1 MVKYLRIYE
10 LVGNKGVLIEKLLLH
25 VLIILSPI
33 LIYSIIYENHGYKDK
48 IYLFGSFQAV
58 AGFFCMA
65 FPYPAYGLFWDL
77 RYIPLTI
84 AFLYCGFRWGLL
96 TFLAILL
103 ARLLLGGDAITFGII
118 SIILSSLGSF
128 ILSRW
133 FWKFKPKQRI
143 ILTALIGFWPAFVQ
157 LGILFSFLYISDISF
172 KSDFRIFG
180 LILIFI
186 GIEVIAI
193 TLAAKL
199 NEMIIEKK
207 LLQREIQRAEKLN
220 TLSEMAASIAHEVRN
235 PLTVVKGFLQLMQ
248 ENKENQSMEYL
259 PLVLSELGRAE
270 GIINDYLNFAKPQF
284 DKVEIINLKQIVSDV
299 VTLLEPLALKQNVK
313 LKGDLGAETFIN
325 TDKNQ
330 FKQALINIIKNAIE
344 ATGSGGYVHTKLID
358 DGEKSVITIRDNG
371 KGMTKEQLS
380 RIGTLFYSTK
390 EKGTGVGTT
399 VSVRIIEAMNG
410 TILFES
416 NVNEGTKVTIKL
428 PKAEVPEQNA
438 D

>member
-1 MVKYLRIYE
+1 M
-10 LVGNKGVLIEKLLLH
+10 LVEKLLLH

-48 IYLFGSFQAV
+48 IYLFGMFQAV

-84 AFLYCGFRWGLL
+84 AFLYCGFRWGLI
-96 TFLAILL
+96 TFLAILV
-103 ARLLLGGDAITFGII
+103 ARFILGGDAITFGVI
-118 SIILSSLGSF
+118 SITLSSLGSLV
-128 ILSRW
+128 LSKW
-133 FWKFKPKQRI
+133 FWRFKPKQRI
-143 ILTALIGFWPAFVQ
+143 ILTAAIGFWPAIVQ
-157 LGILFSFLYISDISF
+157 LGILFSYLIVNDISF
-172 KSDFRIFG
+172 KSDFRLFG
-180 LILIFI
+180 LVLIFI
-186 GIEVIAI
+186 LIELVAI
-193 TLAAKL
+193 TLGTKL
-199 NEMIIEKK
+199 IEILIEKK
-207 LLQREIQRAEKLN
+207 LMQREIQRAEKLN

-248 ENKENQSMEYL
+248 QNKENQSGEYL

-284 DKVEIINLKQIVSDV
+284 DKVELVNLKTSVSDV
-299 VTLLEPLALKQNVK
+299 VTLLVPLALKQNVK
-313 LKGDLGAETFIN
+313 LKGEILAEPFLY

-330 FKQALINIIKNAIE
+330 LKQALINLIKNAIE
-344 ATGSGGYVHTKLID
+344 ATESGGYVHTKLYD
-358 DGEKSVITIRDNG
+358 QDKKAVITIKDNG

-410 TILFES
+410 TISFTS
-416 NVNEGTKVTIKL
+416 KQNEGTLVTIKL
-428 PKAEVPEQNA
+428 PKE
-438 D
+438 DLT

>member
-1 MVKYLRIYE
+1 V
-10 LVGNKGVLIEKLLLH
+10 LVEKLLLH

-33 LIYSIIYENHGYKDK
+33 LIYSIIYENHAYKEK
-48 IYLFGSFQAV
+48 IYLFGMIQAV

-84 AFLYCGFRWGLL
+84 AFLYCGYRWGLL
-96 TFLAILL
+96 TFLAILV
-103 ARLLLGGDAITFGII
+103 ARLILGGDAIIFGII
-118 SIILSSLGSF
+118 SITLSSLGAL

-133 FWKFKPKQRI
+133 FWRFKPKQRI

-157 LGILFSFLYISDISF
+157 LGILLTFLLTNNISF
-172 KSDFRIFG
+172 KGDFRLFG
-180 LILIFI
+180 LIFIFI
-186 GIEVIAI
+186 LIEVIAI

-199 NEMIIEKK
+199 NEILIEKK
-207 LLQREIQRAEKLN
+207 LMQREIQRAEKLN
-220 TLSEMAASIAHEVRN
+220 NLSEMAASIAHEVRN

-248 ENKENQSMEYL
+248 QNKENQSGEYL

-284 DKVEIINLKQIVSDV
+284 DKVETINLKKSVSDV

-313 LKGDLGAETFIN
+313 LKGEILAETFLH

-330 FKQALINIIKNAIE
+330 LKQALINLIKNAIE
-344 ATGSGGYVHTKLID
+344 ATDSGGYVHTKLYEVGD
-358 DGEKSVITIRDNG
+358 KSVITIKDNG

-410 TILFES
+410 TITFES
-416 NVNEGTKVTIKL
+416 KVNEGTKVTIKL
-428 PKAEVPEQNA
+428 PKVEQTDQAN
-438 D
+438 

>member
-1 MVKYLRIYE
+1 V
-10 LVGNKGVLIEKLLLH
+10 LVEKLLLH

-33 LIYSIIYENHGYKDK
+33 LIYSIIYENHAYKEK
-48 IYLFGSFQAV
+48 IYLFGMIQAV

-84 AFLYCGFRWGLL
+84 AFLYCGYRWGLL
-96 TFLAILL
+96 TFLAILV
-103 ARLLLGGDAITFGII
+103 ARLILGGDAIIFGII
-118 SIILSSLGSF
+118 SITLSSLGAL

-133 FWKFKPKQRI
+133 FWRFKPKQRI

-157 LGILFSFLYISDISF
+157 LGILLTFLLTNNISF
-172 KSDFRIFG
+172 KGDFRLFG
-180 LILIFI
+180 LIFIFI
-186 GIEVIAI
+186 LIEVIAI

-199 NEMIIEKK
+199 NEILIEKK
-207 LLQREIQRAEKLN
+207 LMQREIQRAEKLN

-248 ENKENQSMEYL
+248 QNKENQSGEYL

-284 DKVEIINLKQIVSDV
+284 DKVETINLKKSVSDV

-313 LKGDLGAETFIN
+313 LKGEILAETFLH

-330 FKQALINIIKNAIE
+330 LKQALINLIKNAIE
-344 ATGSGGYVHTKLID
+344 ATDSGGYVHTKLYEVGD
-358 DGEKSVITIRDNG
+358 KSVITIKDNG
-371 KGMTKEQLS
+371 KGMTKDQLS

-410 TILFES
+410 TISFES
-416 NVNEGTKVTIKL
+416 KVNEGTKVTIKL
-428 PKAEVPEQNA
+428 PKVEQTDQAN
-438 D
+438 

>member
-1 MVKYLRIYE
+1 M
-10 LVGNKGVLIEKLLLH
+10 LIEKLLLH

-33 LIYSIIYENHGYKDK
+33 LIYSIIFERHGYKDK
-48 IYLFGSFQAV
+48 IYLFGMFQAV

-84 AFLYCGFRWGLL
+84 AFLYCGYRWGIV

-103 ARLLLGGDAITFGII
+103 ARIILGGDAIIFGMI
-118 SIILSSLGSF
+118 SITLSSLGSL
-128 ILSRW
+128 ILYKW
-133 FWKFKPKQRI
+133 FWTFKPKQRI
-143 ILTALIGFWPAFVQ
+143 LATALISLWPALVQ
-157 LGILFSFLYISDISF
+157 LGILFTFLFVNKISF
-172 KSDFRIFG
+172 KSDYRLFG
-180 LILIFI
+180 LVLIFI
-186 GIEVIAI
+186 VIELVAI
-193 TLAAKL
+193 TLGAKL
-199 NEMIIEKK
+199 IETLIENKILHK
-207 LLQREIQRAEKLN
+207 EIQRAEKLN

-248 ENKENQSMEYL
+248 ESKDNQSMEYL

-284 DKVEIINLKQIVSDV
+284 EKVETFNLKQCVSDV
-299 VTLLEPLALKQNVK
+299 VTLLVPLALKQNVK
-313 LKGDLGAETFIN
+313 LKGDTEVETFIN

-330 FKQALINIIKNAIE
+330 FKQALINLIKNAIE
-344 ATGSGGYVHTKLID
+344 ATSSGGFVHTKLHE
-358 DGEKSVITIRDNG
+358 EKDKTVITIRDNG

-410 TILFES
+410 TITFES
-416 NVNEGTKVTIKL
+416 SVDEGTKVTIKL
-428 PKAEVPEQNA
+428 PKVEPKDPKVNG
-438 D
+438 

>member
-1 MVKYLRIYE
+1 M
-10 LVGNKGVLIEKLLLH
+10 LVEKLLLH

-48 IYLFGSFQAV
+48 IYLFGMFQAV
-58 AGFFCMA
+58 AGFLCMA

-77 RYIPLTI
+77 RYIPLAI
-84 AFLYCGFRWGLL
+84 AFLYCGFRWGML
-96 TFLAILL
+96 TFLSILL
-103 ARLLLGGDAITFGII
+103 ARLLLGGDAILFGII
-118 SIILSSLGSF
+118 SVTLSSLGAMV
-128 ILSRW
+128 LSRW
-133 FWKFKPKQRI
+133 FWRFKPKQRI
-143 ILTALIGFWPAFVQ
+143 ILTAAIGFWPALVQ
-157 LGILFSFLYISDISF
+157 FCILFSYLILNNVSF
-172 KSDFRIFG
+172 NTDYRLFG
-180 LILIFI
+180 LILVFI
-186 GIEVIAI
+186 LIELVAI

-199 NEMIIEKK
+199 NEILIEKK

-248 ENKENQSMEYL
+248 QNKDKQSGEYL

-284 DKVEIINLKQIVSDV
+284 DKVEVVNLKESVSDV

-313 LKGDLGAETFIN
+313 LKGEILAEPFLH

-330 FKQALINIIKNAIE
+330 LKQALINLIKNAIE
-344 ATGSGGYVHTKLID
+344 ATESGGYVHTKLYD
-358 DGEKSVITIRDNG
+358 NGYKAVITIQDNG

-410 TILFES
+410 TITFS
-416 NVNEGTKVTIKL
+416 SKINEGTKVTIKL
-428 PKAEVPEQNA
+428 PKVEVVKPSKASKE
-438 D
+438 

>member
-1 MVKYLRIYE
+1 M
-10 LVGNKGVLIEKLLLH
+10 LVEKLLLH

-33 LIYSIIYENHGYKDK
+33 LTYSIIYENHGYKEK
-48 IYLFGSFQAV
+48 IYLFGMFQAV
-58 AGFFCMA
+58 AGFLCMA

-77 RYIPLTI
+77 RYIPLAI
-84 AFLYCGFRWGLL
+84 AFLYCGIGWGML

-103 ARLLLGGDAITFGII
+103 ARLMLGGDAILFGII
-118 SIILSSLGSF
+118 SITLSSLGALV
-128 ILSRW
+128 LSRW
-133 FWKFKPKQRI
+133 FWRFKPKQRI
-143 ILTALIGFWPAFVQ
+143 ILTAAIGFWPAIVQ
-157 LGILFSFLYISDISF
+157 FFILFSYLIKNNVSF
-172 KSDFRIFG
+172 NTDYRLFG
-180 LILIFI
+180 LILVFI
-186 GIEVIAI
+186 LIELVAI

-199 NEMIIEKK
+199 NEILIEKK

-248 ENKENQSMEYL
+248 QNKEKQSGEYL

-284 DKVEIINLKQIVSDV
+284 DKVEVVNLKESVSDV

-313 LKGDLGAETFIN
+313 LKGEILVETFLN

-330 FKQALINIIKNAIE
+330 LKQALINLIKNAIE
-344 ATGSGGYVHTKLID
+344 ATESGGYVHTKLFD
-358 DGEKSVITIRDNG
+358 DGYKAVITIQDNG

-410 TILFES
+410 TIAFSSKL
-416 NVNEGTKVTIKL
+416 NEGTKVTIKL
-428 PKAEVPEQNA
+428 PKVEIDKPDKLNNE
-438 D
+438 